1 MKSDLPNC
9 KVILILQTPLP
20 FSKIGSWTTMYNYY
34 LQTGNHQIDY
44 LVCPKPDLPLI
55 DDVSYFF
62 VKPITFFT
70 KIKVK
75 LKMEQRFQNY
85 FSAMEKII
93 QPNQK
98 YVIQIVDN
106 SGIVLPLNHYL
117 KTNHKIE
124 NFYIQYYY
132 QGFAPIIANPY
143 EKKFFG
149 SIDQMIFLTGLSYK
163 EFLNY
168 YDDFVCKASI
178 LNNATNSNQFFKL
191 DSKSKELQKQKM
203 GITKKL
209 IFIWCSQDRPK
220 KGLDLILQVWKKI
233 YEKYNQD
240 AQLLI
245 VGINKQINQDGITVI
260 GRVPNNEL
268 SKYYQISDFYLFPT
282 LWKEGFGIV
291 LAEALKCGCYCIASN
306 QGGVPEVLEF
316 GKLGK
321 LIENPN
327 FAHEWVEEI
336 EVSIND
342 YIANRYENPYYSEN
356 FDKLYDLHLWSNKMN
371 IILNEAKKYFYN

>member
-1 MKSDLPNC
+1 MVKT
-9 KVILILQTPLP
+9 ILLLTTPMP
-20 FSKIGSWTTMYNYY
+20 YSKIGSWTTMYNYY

-44 LVCPKPDLPLI
+44 LVCPQPDVPLFE
-55 DDVSYFF
+55 DVSYSF
-62 VKPITFFT
+62 VKPTTFFT
-70 KIKVK
+70 KVKSK
-75 LKMEQRFQNY
+75 LKLEHRLQNY
-85 FSAMEKII
+85 LSALDKII

-98 YVIQIVDN
+98 YIIQIVDN
-106 SGIVLPLNHYL
+106 SGIVVPLNHHL
-117 KTNHKIE
+117 SSKHQIK

-143 EKKFFG
+143 EKNFFG
-149 SIDQMIFLTGLSYK
+149 AINEMLFLTGLSYK
-163 EFLNY
+163 AYLNH

-178 LNNATNSNQFFKL
+178 LNNATISKQFFKL
-191 DSKSKELQKQKM
+191 DAPTKENQKKQM
-203 GITKKL
+203 GIAKKL

-233 YEKYNQD
+233 YENHAD
-240 AQLLI
+240 EAELLV
-245 VGINKQINQDGITVI
+245 VGINKQIDQDGVRVV
-260 GRVPNNEL
+260 GRVPNHEL

-327 FAHEWVEEI
+327 FVHEWVEVI
-336 EVSIND
+336 EASIAEYKDNG
-342 YIANRYENPYYSEN
+342 YQNPYYQTH
-356 FDKLYDLHLWSNKMN
+356 FDQLYDLDQWSEKMN
-371 IILNEAKKYFYN
+371 VLLTAAKESFDK